1 MIDDV
6 TALDCRSDRIKVAQ
20 VSAGKMDGESLQII
34 QAALGSHEANHLFA
48 VSEQMPDEVGTDKT
62 GSASD
67 EDSHPRI
74 AAAKCHRQRKREI

>member
-6 TALDCRSDRIKVAQ
+6 TTSDCRSDRIKAAQ
-20 VSAGKMDGESLQII
+20 VSAGKMDGKSLQVI
-34 QAALGSHEANHLFA
+34 QAALGSHEANYLFA

-62 GSASD
+62 SSSSD

-74 AAAKCHRQRKREI
+74 AAAKCHRQRKRKI